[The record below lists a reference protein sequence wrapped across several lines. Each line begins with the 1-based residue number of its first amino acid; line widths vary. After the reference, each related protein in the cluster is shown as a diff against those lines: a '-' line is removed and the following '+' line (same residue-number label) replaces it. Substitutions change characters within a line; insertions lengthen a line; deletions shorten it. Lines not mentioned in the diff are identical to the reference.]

1 MADIYGVEDV
11 INFII
16 IVYRGSHKSLRTI
29 EAFQKNWLRALV
41 VLEGEKGI
49 SEKRRRIGTKI
60 SCHKRAGCPRSGD
73 KAFVSGNSW
82 RRAVLKMLLF
92 CCMGVLPACTSVCH
106 SQGAYR
112 GKWKQFEGRV

>member
-49 SEKRRRIGTKI
+49 SEKRRRAGTKI

-82 RRAVLKMLLF
+82 RTSSLKDVVVLLHGCFACMHICVPFTGCLQRQVEAV
-92 CCMGVLPACTSVCH
+92 
-106 SQGAYR
+106 
-112 GKWKQFEGRV
+112 